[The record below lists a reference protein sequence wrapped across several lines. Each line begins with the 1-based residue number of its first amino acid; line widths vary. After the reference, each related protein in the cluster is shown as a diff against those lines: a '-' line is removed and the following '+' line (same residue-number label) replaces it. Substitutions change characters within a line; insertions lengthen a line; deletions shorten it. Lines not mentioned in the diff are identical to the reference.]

1 MIGETGNKPFVLAQQ
16 IGTDRP
22 SRSGNT
28 AEDDVKQRTSGNG
41 VA

>member
-1 MIGETGNKPFVLAQQ
+1 VPAQQ
-16 IGTDRP
+16 IGTDRTEQ
-22 SRSGNT
+22 SGNT